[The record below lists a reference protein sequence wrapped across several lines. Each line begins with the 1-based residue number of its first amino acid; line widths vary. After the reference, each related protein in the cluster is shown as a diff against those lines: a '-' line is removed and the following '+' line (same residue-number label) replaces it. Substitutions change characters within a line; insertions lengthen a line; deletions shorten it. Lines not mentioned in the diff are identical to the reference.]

1 MLDKLS
7 FLPYPLGKQV
17 KSLSH
22 SIHLSVKAVS
32 ILAGVSP
39 HTLRAWEKRYRAVE
53 PRRSDTGRRVYRP
66 SDVERLRLLVRL
78 VDAGHSISTVAS
90 RPDSELAALCESLPP
105 ERGSY
110 ARSAQDRLAR
120 TELSPSSGSN
130 PRMSALSDST
140 GETLAEVIDSIRHFN
155 LDRISECFARSQE
168 LFHPRTFALEIIG
181 PILSEMGVLVDRGV
195 LGISQEHLLSVQVRG
210 ALGAALEKLD
220 RGMRNQP
227 HALALAGAEGDMH
240 EFGLLLGAILCASRG
255 IRPLLLGPNLPPQ
268 DFAEAVRKSGTRIAL
283 LGTTPLPPGEMP
295 RTYEEYLT
303 ELESNLPPETELWL
317 GGRGDVKL
325 GSLNLKR
332 DIRALVT
339 LEMLDHALSKLE
351 SHGKAK

>member
-1 MLDKLS
+1 MISEERMADD
-7 FLPYPLGKQV
+7 
-17 KSLSH
+17 
-22 SIHLSVKAVS
+22 
-32 ILAGVSP
+32 
-39 HTLRAWEKRYRAVE
+39 RANAELQLI
-53 PRRSDTGRRVYRP
+53 DRV
-66 SDVERLRLLVRL
+66 RLL
-78 VDAGHSISTVAS
+78 AS
-90 RPDSELAALCESLPP
+90 
-105 ERGSY
+105 
-110 ARSAQDRLAR
+110 
-120 TELSPSSGSN
+120 
-130 PRMSALSDST
+130 
-140 GETLAEVIDSIRHFN
+140 
-155 LDRISECFARSQE
+155 
-168 LFHPRTFALEIIG
+168 EIIG
-181 PILSEMGVLVDRGV
+181 PIVSEMGVLVDRGV

-220 RGMRNQP
+220 RGLRNQP
-227 HALALAGAEGDMH
+227 HSLALAGAEGDMH

-255 IRPLLLGPNLPPQ
+255 IRPLLLGPNLPPR

>member
-1 MLDKLS
+1 M
-7 FLPYPLGKQV
+7 

-22 SIHLSVKAVS
+22 SDHLSVKAVS
-32 ILAGVSP
+32 LLAGVSP

-53 PRRSDTGRRVYRP
+53 PRRSDSGRRVYRP
-66 SDVERLRLLVRL
+66 SDVERLRMLVRL
-78 VDAGHSISTVAS
+78 VDAGHSISTIAS
-90 RPDSELAALCESLPP
+90 RPDSELAALCENLPP

-110 ARSAQDRLAR
+110 SRSAQDRLLR
-120 TELSPSSGSN
+120 TESTPAGS
-130 PRMSALSDST
+130 RMSALSDST

-155 LDRISECFARSQE
+155 LDRISDCLARSQE

-255 IRPLLLGPNLPPQ
+255 IRPLVLGPNLPPQ
-268 DFAEAVRKSGTRIAL
+268 DFAEAIKKSGTPIAL

-295 RTYEEYLT
+295 RTYEDYLT
-303 ELESNLPPETELWL
+303 ELEKDLPPETELWL

-351 SHGKAK
+351 SHAKAK